1 MIIDTMLPDVRK
13 NAGLGDPPVP
23 FYTNVPESA
32 NAIIKRAVKY
42 KETKMSHFCNLM
54 SKLLLQQ

>member
-1 MIIDTMLPDVRK
+1 MIIDTMLPDDRK

-23 FYTNVPESA
+23 FYTKVPESA

-42 KETKMSHFCNLM
+42 KETEM
-54 SKLLLQQ
+54 